1 MKIRLLALSMTVLL
15 GGCGSI
21 VNMLTEWDIYGG
33 VKNGVRLVEK
43 PYLPKSD
50 PPEYFF
56 PLVIIGII
64 DIPLSAVLDTLTLPI
79 SLIVTLTKDDSP
91 NINR

>member
-1 MKIRLLALSMTVLL
+1 MKTALLGLSLSVLL

-21 VNMLTEWDIYGG
+21 ADISTDQKIYGG
-33 VKNGVRLVEK
+33 IQRDVELIGS
-43 PYLPKSD
+43 PYLPKTS

-64 DIPLSAVLDTLTLPI
+64 DIPLSLVLDTVLLPVTITI
-79 SLIVTLTKDDSP
+79 SATSDGKS
-91 NINR
+91 R